1 MVAIPEQFVRILVTD
16 MQSNYP
22 FLFKREALVREDFKL
37 ELEMAIR
44 LEEKEFTLEQMLL
57 GLNFKRARDRLG
69 SLYLHHHR
77 EKSFPLAID
86 ETLMLPITILEKRF
100 APFTVEGYSRDYLL
114 FYYLHLENKLSM
126 VEESIKHG
134 LIDLLKSAPKKV
146 IEIDLLI
153 LLLMH
158 AINFLGFDETK
169 NLVKSKDYSNLIHHF
184 NEDQRTLYHRNM
196 ISYLY
201 SINARDLLT
210 AKRI

>member
-1 MVAIPEQFVRILVTD
+1 MVTIPEQFVRILVTD

-22 FLFKREALVREDFKL
+22 YLFKREALVREDFKL

-69 SLYLHHHR
+69 SLYLHHYR
-77 EKSFPLAID
+77 EKSFPLVID
-86 ETLMLPITILEKRF
+86 ETLMLPITTLEKKF
-100 APFTVEGYSRDYLL
+100 APFTVDGHSRDFLL
-114 FYYLHLENKLSM
+114 FFYLHLENSLS
-126 VEESIKHG
+126 VIDESIKHG
-134 LIDLLKSAPKKV
+134 LIDLLKLAPRRV
-146 IEIDLLI
+146 IEIDLLT

-158 AINFLGFDETK
+158 SLDFLGFDETK
-169 NLVKSKDYSNLIHHF
+169 NQLKIKNHDDLIHHF
-184 NEDQRTLYHRNM
+184 TEDQRNLYHRNM

-201 SINARDLLT
+201 SINARELLT